1 MGTIA
6 YWDCPTGIAGDM
18 CLGAL
23 VSAGV
28 PLEYLQDVVQKL
40 GLERQ
45 VKLWTETVK
54 RCGIEALKMHVEIIE
69 IQELEPHPKP
79 SEPPKKIA
87 KAIAADRDPDKE
99 TIAIAALSVFESDVQ
114 DLEIND
120 DDYHHDHHRQHIYT
134 HDRTPNHAHL
144 ANPQPHK
151 THSHLPEIEQMIR
164 NAKLPKQV
172 EIWSIAVFRELAIAE
187 GLVHGIAPEQ
197 VHFHEVGALDAI
209 VDIVCTCA
217 GLAYLG
223 IEQTYCSPLP
233 AGGGYVHCDHGIM
246 PVPAPATL
254 KLWEN
259 HAVTI
264 FDNGIR
270 KELVTPTGAAIA
282 VTLSESFGEV
292 PLMTIKKVGLGAG
305 SQDLEIPNILRLWLG
320 SSKKKA

>member
-40 GLERQ
+40 GLELQ
-45 VKLWTETVK
+45 VKLWTETIK

-87 KAIAADRDPDKE
+87 KVVPPVSDPDKE
-99 TIAIAALSVFESDVQ
+99 TIAIAALSVFESDI
-114 DLEIND
+114 DLESYAQQD
-120 DDYHHDHHRQHIYT
+120 HDHHDHDHL
-134 HDRTPNHAHL
+134 HDHVPHHAPL
-144 ANPQPHK
+144 ANPHPHK
-151 THSHLPEIEQMIR
+151 THRHLPEIEQMIR

-223 IEQTYCSPLP
+223 VEQTYCSPLP